1 MRKGK
6 YFDIMFDNAETFICA
21 AGVRTVP
28 DKGPSDPLC
37 CHLFLSAFVTKT

>member
-6 YFDIMFDNAETFICA
+6 YFDIMFEYVESFICA
-21 AGVRTVP
+21 AGVCTLP
-28 DKGPSDPLC
+28 DEGLSDPLG